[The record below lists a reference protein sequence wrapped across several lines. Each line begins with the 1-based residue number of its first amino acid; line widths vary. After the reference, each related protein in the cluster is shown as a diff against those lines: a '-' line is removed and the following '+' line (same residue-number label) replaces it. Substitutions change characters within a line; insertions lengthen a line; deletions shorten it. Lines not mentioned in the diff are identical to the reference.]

1 MCTWPACGMSPCKSA
16 SAPGHTAW
24 HILLAGGFFG
34 HHRAVDISS
43 KRFHVPAEHLLSAL
57 PEGRPVQAERAWE
70 GESGSMRFILQL
82 QLESH

>member
-1 MCTWPACGMSPCKSA
+1 MSPCKSA

-34 HHRAVDISS
+34 HHRAVAISS